1 MAVSSFEEFLQDR
14 SDYIRIARKNGFE
27 EGLRNLLSELYP
39 DNAHFIYE
47 MLQNAEDA
55 RATSVD
61 FRLQANHLVVTHDG
75 ARPFALND
83 IESITSIGQST
94 KKDDETSIG
103 KFGVGFKAVFAY
115 TTRPEVRSGQFAFV
129 IEDLFVPRLTDGS
142 VPPGTT
148 SFTFPFDRP
157 EKATDIAVAEVQRG
171 LEELDEKTLLFL
183 NHISTISYSLPNGTT
198 AIVMREEHSDLTI
211 TITKEVGGTV
221 TDSKW
226 LRLVGDSTVA
236 HPGHAPLK
244 VAAAFQDYVIEH
256 GQALVSSELEGFYQR
271 SAG

>member
-1 MAVSSFEEFLQDR
+1 MAVSSFEELLQDR

-47 MLQNAEDA
+47 ILQNAEDA

-61 FRLQANHLVVTHDG
+61 FSLQNDRLVVTHDG
-75 ARPFALND
+75 ARPFSLKD

-115 TTRPEVRSGQFAFV
+115 TTRPEVRSGNFTFV

-157 EKATDIAVAEVQRG
+157 EKATAIAVAEVRHG

-183 NHISTISYSLPNGTT
+183 NHISTISYSLAERHYGDRH
-198 AIVMREEHSDLTI
+198 A
-211 TITKEVGGTV
+211 GGTQRPH
-221 TDSKW
+221 DHHHEGDRPHRH
-226 LRLVGDSTVA
+226 RLQVA
-236 HPGHAPLK
+236 EA
-244 VAAAFQDYVIEH
+244 
-256 GQALVSSELEGFYQR
+256 R
-271 SAG
+271 R